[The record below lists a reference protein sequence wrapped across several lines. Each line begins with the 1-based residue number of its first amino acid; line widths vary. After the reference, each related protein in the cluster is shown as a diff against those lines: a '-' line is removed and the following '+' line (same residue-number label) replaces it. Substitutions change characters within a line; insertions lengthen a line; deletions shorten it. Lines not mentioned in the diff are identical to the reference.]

1 MFDDPDGSVTGGR
14 RDVIHKRSGVYVYVG
29 AYVSLTNNNHPP
41 RSRCLLVGKRVVAL
55 ACQLVEVGSKPVPKI
70 QNETQNRPR
79 VLTDD
84 WIE

>member
-41 RSRCLLVGKRVVAL
+41 RSRCLRPWRVSWRRWGTSL
-55 ACQLVEVGSKPVPKI
+55 YQKYKMKPRIVL
-70 QNETQNRPR
+70 R